1 MLLVSVC
8 FCLTSVGGPCGLR
21 SAWGQ
26 PGIAAP
32 CWVTGSGSATSVT
45 GKNCIRPPLSF
56 PKAPNTGWE
65 LPGTTWSVQAKRVMR
80 WLRLGDPVFVH
91 MGPPGRPGIGP
102 AQCPPGVVKP
112 RPQASD
118 SRSWRPGGGGAAV
131 LPGPSISC
139 SHVQAAAASL
149 PGNSQ
154 SSWAIKSACGH
165 PGIRSG
171 TPGRAL
177 RALRQVCLRVRG
189 SLQGAEPAGQARP
202 GCCTR
207 DCVLSQELPGPCGQG
222 CAWAGRRA
230 LTVALKS
237 DL

>member
-1 MLLVSVC
+1 
-8 FCLTSVGGPCGLR
+8 
-21 SAWGQ
+21 
-26 PGIAAP
+26 
-32 CWVTGSGSATSVT
+32 
-45 GKNCIRPPLSF
+45 
-56 PKAPNTGWE
+56 
-65 LPGTTWSVQAKRVMR
+65 MR

-91 MGPPGRPGIGP
+91 TGPPDRPGIGP
-102 AQCPPGVVKP
+102 APCPPGVVKS
-112 RPQASD
+112 RPQASNP
-118 SRSWRPGGGGAAV
+118 RSWRPGGGGAAV

-139 SHVQAAAASL
+139 SHVQAAGASL

-177 RALRQVCLRVRG
+177 LALRQVCLRVRG
-189 SLQGAEPAGQARP
+189 SLQGAEPAGRGSLQGAEPGEAGP
-202 GCCTR
+202 GCRTR

-230 LTVALKS
+230 PTMALKS